1 MLLFAFN
8 MHFLFFF
15 KISTVK
21 EPFIDLSLP
30 IIEERVRN
38 RICNNYYFQRI
49 FLYTFMKT
57 FMDIHSFDFKARNV
71 CLSINTCTVICLFI
85 I

>member
-1 MLLFAFN
+1 MCYTSSLFFAFN
-8 MHFLFFF
+8 MHFLFLF

-38 RICNNYYFQRI
+38 RICD
-49 FLYTFMKT
+49 K
-57 FMDIHSFDFKARNV
+57 
-71 CLSINTCTVICLFI
+71 
-85 I
+85 